1 MPEKLKTNYIDHIS
15 IAVKNLKT
23 AEEDFR
29 QAFGWEV
36 DGRYCDA
43 DEKINV
49 AYYMSGQTAI
59 EIMEDTDGT
68 GEVARFIDKHGEG
81 IMVFSM
87 NVDNTLESLELLKR
101 NGAGLID
108 KKPRFARQLNRH
120 FAFLHPKQCHGVL
133 AEVID
138 GNYDSTPGIPNA
150 SAV

>member
-15 IAVKNLKT
+15 IAVKDLKE
-23 AEEDFR
+23 AEADFR

-36 DGRYCDA
+36 DGRYSDN

-49 AYYMSGQTAI
+49 AFYMIGQTAL
-59 EIMEDTDGT
+59 EIMEDIDGT
-68 GEVARFIDKHGEG
+68 GEVAKFIDKHGEG

-87 NVDNTLESLELLKR
+87 NVDNTVESLELLKR
-101 NGAGLID
+101 NRARLID
-108 KKPRFARQLNRH
+108 LKPRFAKELNRY

-138 GNYDSTPGIPNA
+138 GNYQKEMKS
-150 SAV
+150 

>member
-1 MPEKLKTNYIDHIS
+1 MPEKLKTNYVDHIS
-15 IAVKNLKT
+15 IAVRDLGT
-23 AEEDFR
+23 AVEDFR

-36 DGRYCDA
+36 DGRYSDI

-49 AYYMSGQTAI
+49 AYFMLGQTAL
-59 EIMEDTDGT
+59 EIMEDMDGT

-87 NVDNTLESLELLKR
+87 NVDSTIESLSLLKK
-101 NGAGLID
+101 NGARLID
-108 KKPRFARQLNRH
+108 QKPRLARALNRS

-138 GNYDSTPGIPNA
+138 GSYKSGM
-150 SAV
+150 VE